1 MIAEKGAQVFGSFL
15 KSLLDPNPK
24 QLDTLEEQLALAAM
38 LVRLARADEV
48 YQQAEKDRIISVL
61 ARMYDLAPNEAQ
73 DLCHRGEALEAEAP
87 DTVKFTSALKEAV
100 AYEDRIKIITAL
112 WEVALADNERN
123 ADEDALV
130 RLVSSLLGVSDVDS
144 ATARLAIERNT

>member
-1 MIAEKGAQVFGSFL
+1 MFGSFL

-48 YQQAEKDRIISVL
+48 YQQAEKDRIVSVL
-61 ARMYDLAPNEAQ
+61 ARMYDLAPNEDQ
-73 DLCHRGEALEAEAP
+73 DLFHRGEALEAEAP

-130 RLVSSLLGVSDVDS
+130 RLVSSLLGVTDVDS
-144 ATARLAIERNT
+144 ATARLAIERDA